1 MAQWRNDATAQWFNG
16 AKAQRRKGAMAQ
28 WFNGAK
34 AQRRKG
40 AMAQWFNGSTAR
52 GLWMQD
58 RETDYILSTY
68 YNTFFNTLI
77 FNKE

>member
-1 MAQWRNDATAQWFNG
+1 MAQWLNGAMTQRRNGSTAQRRNG
-16 AKAQRRKGAMAQ
+16 ARAQGRKGAM
-28 WFNGAK
+28 
-34 AQRRKG
+34 
-40 AMAQWFNGSTAR
+40 AR